1 MNKKRNL
8 KVELL
13 RIISILL
20 VIANHSI
27 LNIYYGDS
35 HKYLSME
42 AFTLMGVTIF
52 FIITGFYLYNNK
64 NTITK
69 VYKNYWLRIFIPFS
83 IFCILV
89 IMFEKAINCDIS
101 FIENMKDLH
110 PILAIKTYLQ
120 GIKRWTCTNWTYL
133 LGHTWYV
140 FDYSVIIVLFPLT
153 HYIVNKLNKRF
164 VYILCILFLIGIIYI
179 DFTVPKGLGIYALS
193 QKIPKAMFISLCGH
207 VFYNDILPFLRNKI
221 KAVRLNASRGEAVR
235 AHSSNRDTY
244 EHHLSI
250 ICLVLVSV
258 FIVIFNIVVRIQQY
272 YDDIPKDSQHFPY
285 YFRQESFLMLIMSF
299 VFITILFILYELI
312 KNRITNSIDENK
324 KDKISNVILFFSKKT
339 FLVYLIHSEL
349 IVISMNTGIFHYFAN
364 HNAVLQVLLN
374 IVYVMIIYICSIL
387 IVSLLEFIKNLVKA
401 KFTSLKYGG
410 E

>member
-1 MNKKRNL
+1 
-8 KVELL
+8 
-13 RIISILL
+13 
-20 VIANHSI
+20 
-27 LNIYYGDS
+27 
-35 HKYLSME
+35 ME

-89 IMFEKAINCDIS
+89 IMFERAINCDIS
-101 FIENMKDLH
+101 FIENMKDLY

-153 HYIVNKLNKRF
+153 HYIVNKFNKGF

-179 DFTVPKGLGIYALS
+179 DITVPKGLGIYALS
-193 QKIPKAMFISLCGH
+193 QKIPKVMFISLCGH
-207 VFYNDILPFLRNKI
+207 VFFNELYPYFDNKLKHSNKTELLAKTI
-221 KAVRLNASRGEAVR
+221 AV
-235 AHSSNRDTY
+235 
-244 EHHLSI
+244 
-250 ICLVLVSV
+250 LVLC
-258 FIVIFNIVVRIQQY
+258 VIFAVIFGTVVKIQAFF
-272 YDDIPKDSQHFPY
+272 DTINTEEHFPY
-285 YFRQESFLMLIMSF
+285 YFRQESFLMLMMSF
-299 VFITILFILYELI
+299 VFIAIFFIVYELI
-312 KNRITNSIDENK
+312 KNKIVNNIDTDK
-324 KDKISNVILFFSKKT
+324 KEQISNIILFFSKKT

-349 IVISMNTGIFHYFAN
+349 IVISMNTGIFHYFVN

-374 IVYVMIIYICSIL
+374 IAYVMIIYMCSIL
-387 IVSLLEFIKNLVKA
+387 IVSILECIKNFVLM
-401 KFTSLKYGG
+401 KFHKTM
-410 E
+410 

>member
-1 MNKKRNL
+1 
-8 KVELL
+8 
-13 RIISILL
+13 
-20 VIANHSI
+20 
-27 LNIYYGDS
+27 
-35 HKYLSME
+35 
-42 AFTLMGVTIF
+42 MGVTVF

-89 IMFEKAINCDIS
+89 IMFERAINCDIS
-101 FIENMKDLH
+101 FIDNMKDLH

-193 QKIPKAMFISLCGH
+193 QKVPKAMFISLCGH
-207 VFYNDILPFLRNKI
+207 VFFNDLYPYFDNKI
-221 KAVRLNASRGEAVR
+221 K
-235 AHSSNRDTY
+235 HSNKT
-244 EHHLSI
+244 ELSI
-250 ICLVLVSV
+250 KTIVVFVL
-258 FIVIFNIVVRIQQY
+258 FLIFAVIFGTVVKIQTLF
-272 YDDIPKDSQHFPY
+272 DTIHTEEHFPY
-285 YFRQESFLMLIMSF
+285 YFRQESFLMLMMSF
-299 VFITILFILYELI
+299 VFITIFFIVYEML
-312 KNRITNSIDENK
+312 KNKIVNTIDTNK
-324 KDKISNVILFFSKKT
+324 KEQISNIILFFSKKT

-349 IVISMNTGIFHYFAN
+349 IVISMNAGIFHYFVN

-374 IVYVMIIYICSIL
+374 LVYIMIIYMCSIL
-387 IVSLLEFIKNLVKA
+387 IVSILEFIKNFVEA
-401 KFTSLKYGG
+401 KFTSQ
-410 E
+410 

>member
-89 IMFEKAINCDIS
+89 IMFERAINCDIS
-101 FIENMKDLH
+101 FIDNMKDLH

-193 QKIPKAMFISLCGH
+193 QKVPKAMFISLCGH
-207 VFYNDILPFLRNKI
+207 VYPYFDNKI
-221 KAVRLNASRGEAVR
+221 K
-235 AHSSNRDTY
+235 HSNKT
-244 EHHLSI
+244 ELSI
-250 ICLVLVSV
+250 KTIVVFVL
-258 FIVIFNIVVRIQQY
+258 FLIFAVIFGTVVKIQTLF
-272 YDDIPKDSQHFPY
+272 DTIHTEEHFPY
-285 YFRQESFLMLIMSF
+285 YFRQESFLMLMMSF
-299 VFITILFILYELI
+299 VFITIFFIVYEML
-312 KNRITNSIDENK
+312 KNKIVNTIDTNK
-324 KDKISNVILFFSKKT
+324 KEQISNIILFFSKKT

-349 IVISMNTGIFHYFAN
+349 IVISMNAGIFHYFVN

-374 IVYVMIIYICSIL
+374 LVYIMIIYMCSIL
-387 IVSLLEFIKNLVKA
+387 IVSILEFIKNFVEA
-401 KFTSLKYGG
+401 KFTSQ
-410 E
+410 

>member
-1 MNKKRNL
+1 
-8 KVELL
+8 
-13 RIISILL
+13 
-20 VIANHSI
+20 
-27 LNIYYGDS
+27 
-35 HKYLSME
+35 
-42 AFTLMGVTIF
+42 MGVTIF

-89 IMFEKAINCDIS
+89 IMFERAINCDIS
-101 FIENMKDLH
+101 FIDNMKDLH

-140 FDYSVIIVLFPLT
+140 FDYSVIIILFPLT

-193 QKIPKAMFISLCGH
+193 QKVPKAMFISLCGH
-207 VFYNDILPFLRNKI
+207 VFYNDILSFLINKI
-221 KAVRLNASRGEAVR
+221 GAVRTYN
-235 AHSSNRDTY
+235 SNQGKY
-244 EHHLSI
+244 ELHLCIVS
-250 ICLVLVSV
+250 LVLVTV
-258 FIVIFNIVVRIQQY
+258 FIIIFNIVVSIQQY
-272 YDDIPKDSQHFPY
+272 YDNITKNSPHFPY
-285 YFRQESFLMLIMSF
+285 YFRQESFLMLMMSF
-299 VFITILFILYELI
+299 VFITIFFIVYEML
-312 KNRITNSIDENK
+312 KNKIVNTIDKNK
-324 KDKISNVILFFSKKT
+324 KEQISNIILFFSKKT

-364 HNAVLQVLLN
+364 HNVVLQVLLN
-374 IVYVMIIYICSIL
+374 IAYVMIIYICSIL
-387 IVSLLEFIKNLVKA
+387 IVSILEFIKNFVEA
-401 KFTSLKYGG
+401 KFTSLKCGG